1 MGPYCLGAGFEL
13 FLNSGL
19 NFAVLQSDWNI
30 EYFMDKLQIWEMGLA
45 KEVAPSFKNLP
56 DTLSRA
62 AALFSSKSLKSFYT
76 ASSDTKLN
84 LNLELGNIRTFS

>member
-1 MGPYCLGAGFEL
+1 
-13 FLNSGL
+13 
-19 NFAVLQSDWNI
+19 
-30 EYFMDKLQIWEMGLA
+30 MGLA
-45 KEVAPSFKNLP
+45 KAVAPSFKNLP

-84 LNLELGNIRTFS
+84 LSLELGNIRTFS